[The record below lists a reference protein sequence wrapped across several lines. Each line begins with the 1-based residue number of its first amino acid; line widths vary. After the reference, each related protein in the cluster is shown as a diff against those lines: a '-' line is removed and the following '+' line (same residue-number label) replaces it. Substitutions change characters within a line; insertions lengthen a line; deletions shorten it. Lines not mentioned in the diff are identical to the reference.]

1 MRVAG
6 ATLNKTGGTG
16 KPDGGARRRLGIGTR
31 SRRIPRYRTGDDG
44 ADPPRFRRHT
54 REDVM
59 TMPKPQKLSH
69 LVLQTNRRD
78 QMRDWYCTVL
88 GAEILHENRFICFI
102 SYDDEHHRVAFID
115 PGPLAEKAPSEG
127 KTARAGGEVGLH
139 HVAFTFDPVDL
150 ADHYDGL
157 KAKGIK
163 PHRCVNHGM
172 TTSMYYYDPDHN
184 QVELLFDNF
193 YTAREGRE
201 YMQSRSESDKN
212 PVGIDFDPD
221 EMVARIRKGLSLEEL
236 TRINA

>member
-1 MRVAG
+1 
-6 ATLNKTGGTG
+6 
-16 KPDGGARRRLGIGTR
+16 
-31 SRRIPRYRTGDDG
+31 
-44 ADPPRFRRHT
+44 
-54 REDVM
+54 
-59 TMPKPQKLSH
+59 MPSPKKLSH

-78 QMRDWYCTVL
+78 QMVEWYCKAL
-88 GAEILHENRFICFI
+88 GAELLYQNKHIAFI

-115 PGPLAEKAPSEG
+115 PGPLAEKAPAEG

-150 ADHYDGL
+150 ADHYETL
-157 KAKGIK
+157 KAQGIR

-201 YMQSRSESDKN
+201 YMKSRSESDKN
-212 PVGIDFDPD
+212 PVGVDCDPD
-221 EMVARIRKGLSLEEL
+221 ELVKKVRQGLRIEEL
-236 TRINA
+236 QTINA